1 MNICLLL
8 LCLLL
13 ESANLDNI
21 AEKFENFHE
30 RFSKFF
36 KTKTRDASERAKQYA
51 QGLFSKGRENM
62 VEFSKVVPGSDNQSL
77 QHFISNSPWDD
88 EALTIEIQ
96 KNVIELIGDAEH
108 GSIHADEKGFPK
120 DGKLSVGVKR
130 QYCGNLGK
138 VDNCQVGVFL
148 GYVNTLGNYRSLLDK
163 RLYLPEEWVGDVERR
178 RKCGVPDDIEFKTK
192 AELASYMII
201 NFKNRGFP
209 FGWAGFDGFYGE
221 QPEFL
226 DSLDDEGIIYCGD
239 IPCDTRVWLEK
250 PKVEVPPRKGNRG
263 RKPTKKKLVEG
274 EPPPVEVRN
283 INPGKVYNM
292 VLRDTERGELR
303 ADMAFLQVY
312 SVRDGLPGKETWLI
326 IRKDEGINKTKYQ
339 LSNAPADTPI
349 KRLAEMSCARYWIE
363 RMFEDANGTG
373 GLSDYEMRSW
383 RGWHH
388 HITMSLLVMLFL
400 LTMLVDMG
408 VAAPLLTFYDIR
420 KILEVILPKK
430 EITREVL
437 IEMIGNRHKARLS
450 ARRSH
455 HKRDKRKTT

>member
-8 LCLLL
+8 PCFLL
-13 ESANLDNI
+13 EPADLDNI
-21 AEKFENFHE
+21 EERFGNFHK

-36 KTKTRDASERAKQYA
+36 RTKTRDASERAKQYA
-51 QGLFSKGRENM
+51 QGLLGKGCENM

-88 EALTIEIQ
+88 ESLTLKIQ

-108 GSIHADEKGFPK
+108 GSIHVDEKGFPRK
-120 DGKLSVGVKR
+120 AKLSVGVKR

-148 GYVNTLGNYRSLLDK
+148 GYVNTIGNYRSLLDK
-163 RLYLPEEWVGDVERR
+163 RLYLPEEWAENMERR
-178 RKCGVPDDIEFKTK
+178 RECCVPDDIVFKTK
-192 AELASYMII
+192 AELASDMII

-209 FGWAGFDGFYGE
+209 FGWIGFDGFYGE

-226 DSLDDEGIIYCGD
+226 DGLDDEGIIYCGD

-274 EPPPVEVRN
+274 EPLPVEVRN
-283 INPGKVYNM
+283 ITPDKLYNL

-303 ADMAFLQVY
+303 ADMAFLRVY
-312 SVRDGLPGKETWLI
+312 PVRKGLPGKKTWLI
-326 IRKDEGINKTKYQ
+326 IRKDKGINKTKYQ
-339 LSNAPADTPI
+339 LSNAPANTPI
-349 KRLAEMSCARYWIE
+349 KRLAEMSCARFWIE
-363 RMFEDANGTG
+363 RMFEDANGVG
-373 GLSDYEMRSW
+373 GLSDYEVRGW

-388 HITMSLLVMLFL
+388 HMTMSLLIMLFL
-400 LTMLVDMG
+400 LTILIDMG
-408 VAAPLLTFYDIR
+408 VKAPMLTFYDVR
-420 KILEVILPKK
+420 EILEVILPKK
-430 EITREVL
+430 KITKEVL
-437 IEMIGNRHKARLS
+437 IEMIRNRHKARLS
-450 ARRSH
+450 AKQSH
-455 HKRDKRKTT
+455 HKRNTMKHT